1 MIKDQ
6 IKNNCLPHA
15 YLFSGNDSVA
25 KEEAIELI
33 KNHYLSKQT
42 PDFFE
47 INPVEGK
54 ISIDEIRILKERSL
68 LTSASGSKN
77 IFLIRGIEHLNREA
91 EVAMLKTIEDLPRSS
106 MLLATC
112 ENYASLLPAVKS
124 RFSHLRFFSARTGRD
139 LARLDSAKRA
149 SGGKESGDNLE
160 IMIRQSLLKNVGLL
174 RKTLS
179 PLFIF
184 KIEKLLSLQ
193 GLLPISALNKR
204 MARDYLD
211 ILERTV

>member
-1 MIKDQ
+1 MIKNQ

-15 YLFSGNDSVA
+15 YLFSGNDLGA

-33 KNHYLSKQT
+33 KKNYLSKQS

-47 INPVEGK
+47 ISPIEGK
-54 ISIDEIRILKERSL
+54 ISIEEIRILKEKSI
-68 LTSASGSKN
+68 LTSSGLKN
-77 IFLIRGIEHLNREA
+77 VFLIRGIEYLNREA
-91 EVAMLKTIEDLPRSS
+91 EVAILKTIEDLPQSS
-106 MLLATC
+106 ILLATC

-124 RFSHLRFFSARTGRD
+124 RFSHLRFFNEE
-139 LARLDSAKRA
+139 RLKNV
-149 SGGKESGDNLE
+149 SGDSEDLE
-160 IMIRQSLLKNVGLL
+160 IMIRKSLLKNMDSL

-179 PLFIF
+179 FLDIF

-193 GLLPISALNKR
+193 GLLHISALNKR

>member
-1 MIKDQ
+1 MIKNQ

-15 YLFSGNDSVA
+15 YLFSGNDSEA
-25 KEEAIELI
+25 KEEAIDLI
-33 KNHYLSKQT
+33 KKNYLSSQS

-47 INPVEGK
+47 INPIDGK
-54 ISIDEIRILKERSL
+54 ISIDEIRILKEKSL
-68 LTSASGSKN
+68 LTSIGGKN
-77 IFLIRGIEHLNREA
+77 IFLIRGIECLNREA
-91 EVAMLKTIEDLPRSS
+91 EVAILKTIEDLPQSS

-124 RFSHLRFFSARTGRD
+124 RFSHLRFY
-139 LARLDSAKRA
+139 
-149 SGGKESGDNLE
+149 KESELKNIPTDSDDLE
-160 IMIRQSLLKNVGLL
+160 IMIRKSLFNNMNSL

-179 PLFIF
+179 PLHIF
-184 KIEKLLSLQ
+184 KVEKLLSLQ